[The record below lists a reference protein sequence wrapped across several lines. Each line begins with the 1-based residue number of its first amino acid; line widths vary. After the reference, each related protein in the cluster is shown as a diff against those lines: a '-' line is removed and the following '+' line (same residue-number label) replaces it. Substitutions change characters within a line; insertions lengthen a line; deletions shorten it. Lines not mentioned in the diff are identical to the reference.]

1 MSNSP
6 EYVEQL
12 NAVVRAKGFLGREF
26 LTWLWYTAEA
36 QKEALTTPSRD
47 GSEELEFDVWIGD
60 RLVLEA
66 STGLALEHV
75 IKGGDPSQ
83 SQEAYTALTNGKS
96 VRELKLGLSIRGYG
110 EYTASLHCDDLNPR
124 SLKLPQPDDDTA
136 EEGAARD
143 LPVVLRLKQTEA
155 FLAALDALFAR
166 FLASRT
172 TDGWEDAELKDM
184 RDWIRR
190 RQKAAESD
198 TLH

>member
-1 MSNSP
+1 MSSSP

-12 NAVVRAKGFLGREF
+12 QAVVRAKGFLGREF
-26 LTWLWYTAEA
+26 LTWLWYLAEA
-36 QKEALTTPSRD
+36 QKEPMTAPSRD
-47 GSEELEFDVWIGD
+47 GPVEFDVWIGD

-66 STGLALEHV
+66 STGLSLEHM

-110 EYTASLHCDDLNPR
+110 EYTAVLHCDDLNPR

-136 EEGAARD
+136 PEGQARD
-143 LPVVLRLKQTEA
+143 LPIVLRLKQTEA
-155 FLAALDALFAR
+155 FLACLDGLFAH
-166 FLASRT
+166 FLKSRT
-172 TDGWEDAELKDM
+172 ADGWEDGELKDI
-184 RDWIRR
+184 RGWIKR
-190 RQKAAESD
+190 RQKAAEPD